1 MGFCLHSLLPTSST
15 LTGLCVLGRA
25 LAIKL
30 HGAGKTV
37 IIAGR
42 RQENLDAL
50 SEELGHERV
59 FSVKWDIADLARIP
73 ATVEAISG
81 NYGNRLNAVVIVS
94 GIQRTTDF
102 TNPEVNLLSI
112 VLYRFLVSPS
122 GTQL

>member
-1 MGFCLHSLLPTSST
+1 M
-15 LTGLCVLGRA
+15 
-25 LAIKL
+25 
-30 HGAGKTV
+30 

-73 ATVEAISG
+73 ATVEAISE

-102 TNPEVNLLSI
+102 TNPEVNVLSI

>member
-1 MGFCLHSLLPTSST
+1 M
-15 LTGLCVLGRA
+15 
-25 LAIKL
+25 
-30 HGAGKTV
+30 